1 MSEQTTVSPKTAS
14 AVAEKI
20 KKAIGRRRIP
30 VIVADQ
36 PAIAFMIAKEASK
49 TGYGEDEQLG
59 VNAGFTEKDV
69 VNQIANAALFR
80 KSYNR
85 VQHVVVIKSSK
96 AAAAG
101 NFDGRYFVKI
111 MCNRLYVTMGS
122 LANYLAG
129 AE

>member
-14 AVAEKI
+14 AVAEEI

-36 PAIAFMIAKEASK
+36 PAIAFMIAKESSK
-49 TGYGEDEQLG
+49 ANFTDDKQLG
-59 VNAGFTEKDV
+59 VNTGFTEKDV
-69 VNQIANAALFR
+69 VNQIANATMFKR
-80 KSYNR
+80 SYNR
-85 VQHVVVIKSSK
+85 VQHVVIIKSSK

-101 NFDGRYFVKI
+101 NFDGRHFVKI

>member
-1 MSEQTTVSPKTAS
+1 M
-14 AVAEKI
+14 
-20 KKAIGRRRIP
+20 
-30 VIVADQ
+30 
-36 PAIAFMIAKEASK
+36 
-49 TGYGEDEQLG
+49 
-59 VNAGFTEKDV
+59 NAGFTEKDV
-69 VNQIANAALFR
+69 VNQIANATLFR
-80 KSYNR
+80 KSYHR
-85 VQHVVVIKSSK
+85 VQHVVIIKSSK

>member
-14 AVAEKI
+14 AVAEEI
-20 KKAIGRRRIP
+20 KKAVGRGRIP

-36 PAIAFMIAKEASK
+36 PAIAFMIAKESSK
-49 TGYGEDEQLG
+49 ANFTDDKQLG

-69 VNQIANAALFR
+69 VDQIANATMFR
-80 KSYNR
+80 KSYHR
-85 VQHVVVIKSSK
+85 VQHAVIIKSSK

-101 NFDGRYFVKI
+101 NFDGKYFVKI